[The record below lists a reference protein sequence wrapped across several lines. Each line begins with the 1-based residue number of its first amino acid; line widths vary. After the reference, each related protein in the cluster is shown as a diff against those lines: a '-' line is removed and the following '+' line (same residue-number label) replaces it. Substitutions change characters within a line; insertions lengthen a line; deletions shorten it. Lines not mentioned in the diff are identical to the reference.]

1 MCRIMIVMDSHPL
14 KSVEVGVGN
23 VCLVFGQ
30 LSGMRLLLNIDARE
44 SNC

>member
-1 MCRIMIVMDSHPL
+1 MITLGSHPL
-14 KSVEVGVGN
+14 RNIEVGVGN
-23 VCLVFGQ
+23 AGLVFGQ